1 MKLLNLNQLFL
12 KSIVFLGTPAGLV
25 LMVYGTGL
33 VEMLGV
39 SVHFAEM
46 FVGRVGHFSQ
56 LLSGKEALSVQVMGV
71 AMAIGSLFAS
81 ILYISILALKL
92 QGRKVLANWFSLFFS
107 LIALLTYGTFI
118 VGQDLYH
125 AIIYGASA
133 VLIVTICGI
142 AGSVFADILAVKV
155 LQSDNF
161 KTFERGIVEYIGK
174 EESNTKI
181 RIGRRTR

>member
-1 MKLLNLNQLFL
+1 MKILSVNQFFL
-12 KSIVFLGTPAGLV
+12 RSIVFLGTPAGLV

-46 FVGRVGHFSQ
+46 FVGRVGHFSK
-56 LLSGKEALSVQVMGV
+56 LLSGKEAVNVQGMVV
-71 AMAIGSLFAS
+71 AMAIGMIFAL

-92 QGRKVLANWFSLFFS
+92 QGRKVLANWFSFFFS

-118 VGQDLYH
+118 IGQDLFH
-125 AIIYGASA
+125 GIIYGASA

-142 AGSVFADILAVKV
+142 AGSVFADLLAVKV
-155 LQSDNF
+155 LQSDSF
-161 KTFERGIVEYIGK
+161 KSFENGIVRQIGN
-174 EESNTKI
+174 EGSNT
-181 RIGRRTR
+181 RSSRRTR